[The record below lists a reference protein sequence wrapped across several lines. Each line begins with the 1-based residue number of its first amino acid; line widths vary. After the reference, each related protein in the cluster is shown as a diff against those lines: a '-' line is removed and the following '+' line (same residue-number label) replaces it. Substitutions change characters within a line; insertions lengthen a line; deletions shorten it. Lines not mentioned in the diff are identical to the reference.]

1 MLELMIGK
9 HHKMF
14 LKATIWRYDVAMGG
28 ISATGRQELALVLG
42 GRRFVTPADVA
53 TELRIDSTAATQRL
67 ARWARDG
74 WVRRVRRGLYIGV
87 PVEASNPR
95 AWSFD
100 ALVIAARVWD
110 PCYFTGWTAA
120 RHWALTE
127 QVFRT
132 TVLKTSARVRETRAS
147 LLDNDYVVAHT
158 DPAALSWG
166 LVSEWNDGERLR
178 FADAARTVVEILDDP
193 RLGGGMRHSSEIFAS
208 FLDEHDPGLLI
219 AAADRLDN
227 GAVFK
232 RLGYLAE
239 HLDLDDSAFVL
250 ACRERLT
257 AGVSALDPTGP
268 PGGHRNPRWGL
279 RVNAAIS
286 RDGAS

>member
-1 MLELMIGK
+1 MSLQAMI
-9 HHKMF
+9 
-14 LKATIWRYDVAMGG
+14 RQYDVFVGG
-28 ISATGRQELALVLG
+28 ISATGREELALVLG

-53 TELRIDSTAATQRL
+53 AELHIDSTAATQRL

-95 AWSFD
+95 AWSDD

-132 TVLKTSARVRETRAS
+132 TVLKSSARVRETRRS
-147 LLDNDYVVAHT
+147 LLDNDYMVVHT
-158 DPAALSWG
+158 DPEALAWG
-166 LVSEWNDGERLR
+166 LVSEWNDGERLQ
-178 FADAARTVVEILDDP
+178 FADAARTVVDILESP

-208 FLDEHDPGLLI
+208 YLDEHDPALLI
-219 AAADRLDN
+219 DAADRLDN

-239 HLDLDDSAFVL
+239 QLDLDSGVLVSACL
-250 ACRERLT
+250 ERVT
-257 AGVSALDPTGP
+257 AGISALDPAGP
-268 PGGHRNPRWGL
+268 PGGQRVSRWGL
-279 RVNAAIS
+279 RVNATIT